1 MHLFFDPCS
10 SADYAAFIRAKSMP
24 SYKITGHTA
33 YIPDEYASHFH
44 GTKRDRL
51 PVKYDPSPWLFDYQ
65 SAIARLAIRKKKFA
79 VFAACGAGK
88 TFIFLEFA
96 KYVSKVLGKRK
107 NVLIVSPLMVIKQ
120 TLEEC
125 RKFYGDDLNVQ
136 QIAAN
141 DLADWTKN
149 GTGIG
154 ITNYE
159 AIHEGIPQGKLG
171 CLILEESSL
180 LKGQYGTWGQECIRL
195 GKGLEYKL
203 ALTGTPAPNDRIEY
217 GNHAVFL
224 DAFPTLNSFYARY
237 FVNRGQTD
245 NRWEMKPHALLP
257 FYRSLSHWCIFL
269 ENPATYGWK
278 DNTDPLPPI
287 NVHIHDVELTQE
299 QQELAY
305 DTTQS
310 LFAHVVG
317 GIGSRSVLSQIAK
330 GSHKGIDVET
340 RKPAY
345 IRSLV
350 DSWPDE
356 STIIWCWFN
365 REQEILEKEFP
376 EAASIHGGTPL
387 ADRET
392 LVNDFKSGKRR
403 VLISKP
409 KVLGYGLNLQVCT
422 RMVFSGLQDSFESYW
437 QCIKRA
443 NRYGSTRPLNV
454 HIPITD
460 IERPMI
466 ETVLK
471 KAKRVQEDTETQE
484 RIFRD
489 ARLSV

>member
-1 MHLFFDPCS
+1 MELLFDPSS
-10 SADYAAFIRAKSMP
+10 SADYERFIRAKSMP
-24 SYKITGHTA
+24 SYRIIGHTA
-33 YIPDEYASHFH
+33 IIPDEYASHFD
-44 GTKRDRL
+44 GKARKAKEVTY
-51 PVKYDPSPWLFDYQ
+51 VPSSWLFDYQ
-65 SAIARLAIRKKKFA
+65 RDITALALRKRKFC

-96 KYVSKVLGKRK
+96 RHVSKVLKRK
-107 NVLIVSPLMVIKQ
+107 NVLIISPLMVIKQ
-120 TLEEC
+120 TLAEC
-125 RKFYGDDLNVQ
+125 HKFYGDSLKIQ
-136 QIAAN
+136 TIPAK
-141 DLADWTKN
+141 DLADWMVH
-149 GTGIG
+149 GSGIG

-159 AIHEGIPQGKLG
+159 SIHSGIPQGKLG

-180 LKGQYGTWGQECIRL
+180 LKSQYGTWGQECIRL

-217 GNHAVFL
+217 GNHAVFM

-245 NRWEMKPHALLP
+245 NRWEMKPHALTP

-278 DNTDPLPPI
+278 DNTAPLPPI
-287 NVHIHDVELTQE
+287 EVQIHDVELTKQ

-305 DTTQS
+305 DTTRS
-310 LFAHVVG
+310 LFAHHIG

-330 GSHKGIDVET
+330 GSHKGEDVDT
-340 RKPAY
+340 LKPEF
-345 IRSLV
+345 IRRLV

-365 REQEILEKEFP
+365 AEQSILERVFP
-376 EAASIHGGTPL
+376 DAASIHGGTPIEV
-387 ADRET
+387 REA
-392 LVNDFKSGKRR
+392 LIDDFKNGRKR

-454 HIPITD
+454 HIPVTD

-466 ETVLK
+466 ETVLR
-471 KAKRVQEDTETQE
+471 KAKRVQEDTEYQE

-489 ARLSV
+489 ARTV